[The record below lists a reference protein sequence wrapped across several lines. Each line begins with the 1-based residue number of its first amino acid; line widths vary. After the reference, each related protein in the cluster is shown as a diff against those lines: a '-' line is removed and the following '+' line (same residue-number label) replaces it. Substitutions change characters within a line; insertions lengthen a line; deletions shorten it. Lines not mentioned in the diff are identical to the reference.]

1 MWNRIEEIL
10 SGFKPLFSRVAAYA
24 WYVVIIIGLMIRSDR
39 LGLTSVIRDLS
50 LRPEVYESMLHFF
63 RSDAWNLERVRSK
76 WAEIVSGQFP
86 LFEQAGRCVL
96 IGDGTKQSKEGRH
109 MPGVKKL
116 AQESETQSKPDY
128 IHGHFWGCLGV
139 LIGSEKRLSCVP
151 LSARIHDGLQATKDW
166 DGSAASGESHVV
178 EMIKD
183 GCQAAQAFR
192 KDSFYLL
199 DRYFPT
205 VPAFKELMAQN
216 AANSRKVDMVSGMKL
231 STVAYRTPLP
241 RQPGQRGRKA
251 VKGEKVKLAD
261 LFETEKAFFRTGK
274 INLYGRKQSVQYYAV
289 DLLWGQGLYQKLRFV
304 LVECGASRVILVST
318 NLNLHPAAI
327 IRLYGYRFRIESMF
341 REFKQELGGFS
352 YRFWTKASPRLNRFR
367 RKDAPDPLSAIV
379 AVSERA
385 RILKTVR
392 ATEMYALMCS
402 VAMGVLQTLSVEF
415 PLSRFAP
422 FLRYQRTPSKD
433 KPSEANLMIFLR
445 SRIFSLLT
453 IHARNEI
460 PAFIARLQIDFSSNS
475 A

>member
-10 SGFKPLFSRVAAYA
+10 SGFKPLFSRVAAYG
-24 WYVVIIIGLMIRSDR
+24 WYAVIIIGLMVRSDR

-76 WAEIVSGQFP
+76 WAEIVSEQFP
-86 LFEQAGRCVL
+86 LFEKAGRCVL
-96 IGDGTKQSKEGRH
+96 IGDGTKQSKEGRR

-116 AQESETQSKPDY
+116 AQESETQSKPEY
-128 IHGHFWGCLGV
+128 IHGHFWGCAGV

-166 DGSAASGESHVV
+166 EGSAISGESHVV

-183 GCQAAQAFR
+183 GCQAAQAFQ

-205 VPAFKELMAQN
+205 VPAFKELNAQN
-216 AANSRKVDMVSGMKL
+216 AANRRKVDMVSRMKL

-241 RQPGQRGRKA
+241 GKPGQRGRKP

-261 LFETEKAFFRTGK
+261 LFETEKASFRTKK
-274 INLYGRKQSVQYYAV
+274 INLYGKKQSVRYYAV
-289 DLLWGQGLYQKLRFV
+289 DLLWGQGLYQRLRFV
-304 LVECGASRVILVST
+304 LVECDGSRVILVST
-318 NLNLHPAAI
+318 NLNLHPSAI

-341 REFKQELGGFS
+341 REFKQQLGGFS
-352 YRFWTKASPRLNRFR
+352 YRFWTKATPRLNRFR
-367 RKDAPDPLSAIV
+367 RKDAPDPLSAVV
-379 AVSERA
+379 AAPERT

-422 FLRYQRTPSKD
+422 FLRYQRTPSKG
-433 KPSEANLMIFLR
+433 KPSEANLMIILR
-445 SRIFSLLT
+445 SRISSLLT
-453 IHARNEI
+453 LHAQNEI
-460 PAFIARLQIDFSSNS
+460 PAFISRLQIDFSSNP